1 MKYCIAALLLALLLT
16 GCASAQM
23 GNPVQT
29 ATDDHTDHQPSD
41 TAEAAPAKSTIGM
54 PEENTSLT
62 EPTAAPALVE
72 NSAWVAYGAS
82 EDALGVI
89 VNEPFS
95 CELAATVT
103 WYDGEYERAYIIPRY
118 VGSYV
123 NLYPITW
130 DETTYEECVGE
141 KADQSVCAEDGCI
154 IFSELVRPEGIPCW
168 RIEITAPDNTTA
180 SLTLTYNGRT
190 GTPTEEY
197 LYEG

>member
-1 MKYCIAALLLALLLT
+1 MKYWIAALLLALLLT
-16 GCASAQM
+16 GCVTAQPENPASTEADGHTSTQLP
-23 GNPVQT
+23 GT
-29 ATDDHTDHQPSD
+29 AGEMPSETTD
-41 TAEAAPAKSTIGM
+41 
-54 PEENTSLT
+54 
-62 EPTAAPALVE
+62 LVE
-72 NSAWVAYGAS
+72 NSAWVAYGAA
-82 EDALGVI
+82 EDALGII

-95 CELAATVT
+95 RELTATVT

-168 RIEITAPDNTTA
+168 CIEITAPDNTTA

-190 GTPTEEY
+190 GTPAEEY
-197 LYEG
+197 LYGE